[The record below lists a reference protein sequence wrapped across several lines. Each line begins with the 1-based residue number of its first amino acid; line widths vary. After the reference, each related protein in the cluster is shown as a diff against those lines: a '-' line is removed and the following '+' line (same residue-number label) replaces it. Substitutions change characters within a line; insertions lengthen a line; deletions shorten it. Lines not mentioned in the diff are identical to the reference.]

1 MKKKIQ
7 TKTAVTTAMEIRMN
21 SDRNS
26 DVSRYAI
33 RKLAIASV
41 CLPLCVFLLGLIMYV
56 LFLMSAMREM
66 YTHML
71 LVSATLLPIGGAIS
85 GHVAVRKIDE
95 GPESADNYRRLAVG
109 GTIISYIFALIFVSL
124 WVRIVAATI
133 FDLRIHFH

>member
-1 MKKKIQ
+1 
-7 TKTAVTTAMEIRMN
+7 MN

-26 DVSRYAI
+26 DVSRYAF

-56 LFLMSAMREM
+56 LLLMGAMHEI
-66 YTHML
+66 TTEIL
-71 LVSATLLPIGGAIS
+71 FVSATLLPIGGAIC
-85 GHVAVRKIDE
+85 GHMAVRKIDE

-109 GTIISYIFALIFVSL
+109 GAIISYIFALIFVSL
-124 WVRIVAATI
+124 WVRIVAGAI